1 LLASTAMPTVHDSI
15 VSATPFAAPSIA
27 VPSAEQLGALLAAA
41 AHDGAQHN
49 QVVGQVL
56 AEALHGGGQGAAEI
70 DALLSTLPGH
80 AESLHL
86 PLAGADAHSDALTF
100 AAGLMHDAALDHV
113 GIAIALIHPD
123 VMPPA

>member
-1 LLASTAMPTVHDSI
+1 MPTVHDSI

-27 VPSAEQLGALLAAA
+27 VPSAEQLGALAAAA

-56 AEALHGGGQGAAEI
+56 ADALHFAGQGGPDI
-70 DALLSTLPGH
+70 DALLTRLPEH
-80 AESLHL
+80 AGGLNL
-86 PLAGADAHSDALTF
+86 PLATAVAHGDALTF
-100 AAGLMHDAALDHV
+100 AAGLMHDAALDHA

-123 VMPPA
+123 VMPSA